1 MRAMIIAAFAGL
13 TAAVATA
20 QAETI
25 KLHCTLPSDPKSE
38 TEDYVVDTDDN
49 TVTAILHDIHGNVL
63 SSNTYPAKV
72 SATAIDWT
80 KPTPGT
86 LVWTQHYDRTTGTL
100 TSSNN
105 DDESFTETCK
115 VAR

>member
-1 MRAMIIAAFAGL
+1 MRNVCAVVLASLVGAAAF
-13 TAAVATA
+13 A

-38 TEDYVVDTDDN
+38 AEDYIVDTDDN

-86 LVWTQHYDRTTGTL
+86 AIWTQHYDRTSGTL

-105 DDESFTETCK
+105 DNESFTETCK
-115 VAR
+115 VVR